1 VGRSVDLLRAVPNR
15 RLAAVPDPPE
25 LHASLLEVADR
36 VARLT
41 LDRDDVRNELT
52 GTGLA
57 DEITAVARWVNEAPE
72 VSVLVI
78 TGAGR
83 AFSAGGNI
91 KDMRARE
98 GAFAGD
104 VHEVQ
109 DTYRRGIQ
117 QMTLAMH
124 AIEVPAIAA
133 VNGAAIGAGLDLA
146 CMCDI
151 RIAASGAKL
160 GETFVNLGVIP
171 GDGGAWFLQRLV
183 GYQAAALLTFTGRVI
198 EAEEALRIGLVT
210 EVVAPEQLQERAGAL
225 AAEIAAKP
233 PRAIRLTKRLL
244 KGARQMELAEV
255 LELSAL
261 FQGMSHASA
270 DHLEAVAAF
279 LEKRAPTFSGR

>member
-1 VGRSVDLLRAVPNR
+1 V
-15 RLAAVPDPPE
+15 
-25 LHASLLEVADR
+25 LHASRLEVADR
-36 VARLT
+36 IARLT

-57 DEITAVARWVNEAPE
+57 GEITAVARWVNEEPE

-78 TGAGR
+78 TGSGR

-91 KDMRARE
+91 KDMRARK

-104 VHEVQ
+104 VHELQ

-124 AIEVPAIAA
+124 AVEVPAIAA

-160 GETFVNLGVIP
+160 GETFANLGLVP
-171 GDGGAWFLQRLV
+171 GDGGAWFLQRIV

-198 EAEEALRIGLVT
+198 DADEALRIGLVT
-210 EVVAPEQLQERAGAL
+210 EVVASELLLQRAGAL

-233 PRAIRLTKRLL
+233 PRAIRLTKRVL
-244 KGARQMELAEV
+244 KSARQMELAEV

-261 FQGMSHASA
+261 FQGMSHVSA
-270 DHLEAVAAF
+270 DHLEAVDAF

>member
-1 VGRSVDLLRAVPNR
+1 
-15 RLAAVPDPPE
+15 VPDPPA
-25 LHASLLEVADR
+25 LHASRLEVADR

-57 DEITAVARWVNEAPE
+57 GEIAAVAGWVNEAPE

-78 TGAGR
+78 TGSGR

-91 KDMRARE
+91 KDMRARD

-160 GETFVNLGVIP
+160 GETFVNLGIIS

-198 EAEEALRIGLVT
+198 DADEALRIGLVT
-210 EVVAPEQLQERAGAL
+210 EVVAPERLQERAAAM

-244 KGARQMELAEV
+244 KSARQMELAEV

-261 FQGMSHASA
+261 FQGMSHTSA

-279 LEKRAPTFSGR
+279 LDKRSPRFSGR

>member
-1 VGRSVDLLRAVPNR
+1 
-15 RLAAVPDPPE
+15 VPDPPE
-25 LHASLLEVADR
+25 LDASRLEVADR

-57 DEITAVARWVNEAPE
+57 GEITAVARWVNEAPE

>member
-1 VGRSVDLLRAVPNR
+1 M
-15 RLAAVPDPPE
+15 PDPPV
-25 LHASLLEVADR
+25 LHAARLEVSDR

-57 DEITAVARWVNEAPE
+57 GEIAAVARWVNEAPE

-78 TGAGR
+78 TGSGR

-91 KDMRARE
+91 KDMLARD

-104 VHEVQ
+104 VHELQ
-109 DTYRRGIQ
+109 DTYRHGIQ
-117 QMTLAMH
+117 QLTLAMH
-124 AIEVPAIAA
+124 AVEVPAIAA
-133 VNGAAIGAGLDLA
+133 INGAAIGAGLDLA

-151 RIAASGAKL
+151 RIAASGATL
-160 GETFVNLGVIP
+160 GETFVNLGIIP

-183 GYQAAALLTFTGRVI
+183 GYQAAALLSFTGRVI
-198 EAEEALRIGLVT
+198 DADEALRIGLVT

-244 KGARQMELAEV
+244 TGARQMELADV

-261 FQGMSHASA
+261 FQAMSHASA

>member
-1 VGRSVDLLRAVPNR
+1 MPGR
-15 RLAAVPDPPE
+15 RLAAVPDPPV
-25 LHASLLEVADR
+25 LRASRLEVADR
-36 VARLT
+36 VAQLT

-57 DEITAVARWVNEAPE
+57 DEIAAVARWVNEAPE
-72 VSVLVI
+72 VSVLVL
-78 TGAGR
+78 TGSGR
-83 AFSAGGNI
+83 SFSAGGNV
-91 KDMRARE
+91 KDMRARK

-109 DTYRRGIQ
+109 DNYRRGIQ

-124 AIEVPAIAA
+124 AVEVPAIAA
-133 VNGAAIGAGLDLA
+133 INGVAIGAGLDLA

-151 RIAASGAKL
+151 RIAASGAEL
-160 GETFVNLGVIP
+160 GETFVNLGLIP

-233 PRAIRLTKRLL
+233 PRAIRLTKRLMN
-244 KGARQMELAEV
+244 GARQMELADV

-261 FQGMSHASA
+261 FQGMSHVTA

-279 LEKRAPTFSGR
+279 LEQRAPTFSGR